1 MDWVLPYGIFPP
13 NAKQRGEKA
22 SASSIP
28 AALTQPGKVELC
40 QPGNKTPPSHR
51 GEGLQAS
58 VLGTGDGKQ
67 WYLSQAQALLIGPG
81 KNKMSVSNSYKSL

>member
-1 MDWVLPYGIFPP
+1 MPCGIFPP

-22 SASSIP
+22 SVSSIP
-28 AALTQPGKVELC
+28 APLTQPGKQVRPC
-40 QPGNKTPPSHR
+40 QPGNKTPLDHKS
-51 GEGLQAS
+51 EGLQAS
-58 VLGTGDGKQ
+58 ALGTGGGKQ